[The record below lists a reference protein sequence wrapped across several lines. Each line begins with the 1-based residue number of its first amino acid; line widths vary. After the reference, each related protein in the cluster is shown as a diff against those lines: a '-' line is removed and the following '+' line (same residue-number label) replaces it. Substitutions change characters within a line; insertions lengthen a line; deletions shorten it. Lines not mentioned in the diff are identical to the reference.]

1 MASRSASIIIT
12 RLFVLLNILIWLSL
26 GIIIAFNVHPAVPDQ
41 PLLKALMA
49 AGSLVLA
56 AILSG
61 LFFLMSKQNRVAY
74 FLIVALFITT
84 SLLTI
89 FDDFGWVDLI
99 VLVINLIPLG
109 LLLKDRKWYLSQPS
123 RAL

>member
-1 MASRSASIIIT
+1 MANRSASIIIT

-56 AILSG
+56 AFFSG
-61 LFFLMSKQNRVAY
+61 LFYLLSKQNRYAY